1 MEFLLPEGYDA
12 KWIAVVL
19 AAAIGLLAVL
29 GLFTANFL
37 LAPKRPSADKAVAY
51 ESGIR
56 PRPLAWSQVNIRYYV
71 FGLLFLIF
79 DVEAVFLFPWAVVFL
94 RSTPAV
100 FYEMLIFIGILL
112 FGLAYAWRKGA
123 LRWR

>member
-1 MEFLLPEGYDA
+1 MPEGFDA
-12 KWIAVVL
+12 RWIAVVL
-19 AAAIGLLAVL
+19 AAAVGLLAVI
-29 GLFTANFL
+29 GLFAANLF
-37 LAPKRPSADKAVAY
+37 LAPRRPSEAKAIAY

-56 PRPLAWSQVNIRYYV
+56 PRPIARSQVNVRYYV

-79 DVEAVFLFPWAVVFL
+79 DVEAVFLFPWAVTFL

-112 FGLAYAWRKGA
+112 VGLAYAWRKGA
-123 LRWR
+123 LKWR

>member
-1 MEFLLPEGYDA
+1 
-12 KWIAVVL
+12 VL
-19 AAAIGLLAVL
+19 AAGVGLLAVL
-29 GLFTANFL
+29 GLFAANLF
-37 LAPKRPSADKAVAY
+37 LAPRRSSPDKAVAY

-56 PRPLAWSQVNIRYYV
+56 PGPINRSQVNIRYYV

-79 DVEAVFLFPWAVVFL
+79 DVEAVFLFPWTVVFL
-94 RSTPAV
+94 RSAPAV